1 MIGKLTAAV
10 AAVLLLGGCG
20 GAHRATST
28 ATTAAVPPKP
38 AAAEPL
44 PQPSKR
50 CGSPS
55 EPATTL
61 RIPAAGG
68 ASLDGAIA
76 GHGPVGVVL
85 LHEYPGPMCG
95 WWPYA
100 SYLGHHGIQALFFDF
115 RCLGL
120 STCPKDGMGNPV
132 ADTAGAM
139 AALRAR
145 GARSI
150 AIVGASLG
158 GVVSVMAGAKLHP
171 SAVVDLSGERA
182 LGPLLPGVQL
192 DSYAPA
198 AHLTAPSLFAVA
210 HGDQYTSVEDMRAVY
225 RRAGSKTKRL
235 IVLPNGGGHGWDMLA
250 DGLHWSPLA
259 KTVLKFIK
267 AHAR

>member
-1 MIGKLTAAV
+1 MIRKLTAAV

-20 GAHRATST
+20 GGHHATT
-28 ATTAAVPPKP
+28 ATTASTK
-38 AAAEPL
+38 AAAPKPL

-50 CGSPS
+50 CGTPD

-61 RIPAAGG
+61 RFPAAGG
-68 ASLDGAIA
+68 ATLDGAIT

-100 SYLGHHGIQALFFDF
+100 SYLGHHGVQALFFDF

-120 STCPKDGMGNPV
+120 SSCPKSGMGDPI

-198 AHLTAPSLFAVA
+198 PKLTAPALFVVA
-210 HGDQYTSVEDMRAVY
+210 KGDRYTPVPDMRAVY
-225 RRAGSKTKRL
+225 RHTASKDKQM
-235 IVLPNGGGHGWDMLA
+235 IVLPMSSGHGWDMLA
-250 DGLHWSPLA
+250 SGINWSPLA
-259 KTVLKFIK
+259 KTVLRFVK
-267 AHAR
+267 AHTR

>member
-1 MIGKLTAAV
+1 MIRKVGPAAV
-10 AAVLLLGGCG
+10 AVLLLTGCG
-20 GAHRATST
+20 GGQHATST
-28 ATTAAVPPKP
+28 TPAPRAKPVAAK
-38 AAAEPL
+38 PL

-50 CGSPS
+50 CGTPN
-55 EPATTL
+55 ERATTV
-61 RIPAAGG
+61 RFPASDGV
-68 ASLDGAIA
+68 SLDGAIV
-76 GHGPVGVVL
+76 GRGPVGVVL

-100 SYLGHHGIQALFFDF
+100 SYLGHHGVQALFFDF

-120 STCPKDGMGNPV
+120 SACSKDGHGDPV

-145 GARSI
+145 GVRSI

-171 SAVVDLSGERA
+171 SAVVDLSGERV

-192 DSYAPA
+192 DSYRPA
-198 AHLTAPSLFAVA
+198 AKLTAPALFVVA
-210 HGDQYTSVEDMRAVY
+210 RGDNYTPVEDMRAVY
-225 RRAGSKTKRL
+225 RRAASKAKRL
-235 IVLPNGGGHGWDMLA
+235 IVLPASGGHGLNMLSL
-250 DGLHWSPLA
+250 GVNWSPLA
-259 KTVLKFIK
+259 RTVLRFVK

>member
-1 MIGKLTAAV
+1 MIRKLTAAV
-10 AAVLLLGGCG
+10 AAALLLGGCG
-20 GAHRATST
+20 GGHRATST
-28 ATTAAVPPKP
+28 ATTASRAKP
-38 AAAEPL
+38 AAPKPL

-50 CGSPS
+50 CGTPN
-55 EPATTL
+55 ERATTL
-61 RIPAAGG
+61 RFPAAG
-68 ASLDGAIA
+68 ASLDGAIT

-100 SYLGHHGIQALFFDF
+100 SYLGHHGVQALFFDF

-192 DSYAPA
+192 DSYGPA
-198 AHLTAPSLFAVA
+198 TALTAPALFVVA
-210 HGDQYTSVEDMRAVY
+210 RGDQYTSVEDMRAVY
-225 RRAGSKTKRL
+225 RRAASTTKQL
-235 IVLPNGGGHGWDMLA
+235 IVLPDGGGHGWDMLA
-250 DGLHWSPLA
+250 NGLSWSPLA
-259 KTVLKFIK
+259 KTVLRFVK